1 MSTKLS
7 QKLERINA
15 SMARIR
21 EKTNLPNAVIED
33 VATAVEQLGTS
44 GGETVKTNI
53 YKVATIA
60 DRDAITDM
68 VEGDMCVVHTSSM
81 ANMQATDSVTA
92 ITFPATVVL
101 PSAFTGS
108 AWVSLRD
115 ADYTSDIMLDLSQT
129 RMRCDIMGNDYISI
143 SYTSTDGIT
152 YTRTDTNAETIEFSS
167 PVRCE
172 YQEEWND
179 ILGYFLQV
187 GGVEFGGLFE
197 YIEGAW
203 DYVNIGSSVSASQIF
218 KSKTAY
224 TSDGMLSGTMGV
236 NMSNADIKQLNK
248 LIAEGIERN
257 STDSIYQLPQLIG
270 AQIETN
276 GTLYFPLLEWLDVS
290 KLTTFREMFYSVAAV
305 KKLDL
310 SKWNT
315 SNVTNMYGTFNR
327 AQNLT
332 ELNLDNWDTGKVTD
346 MRSMFSTTKVASLDL
361 SHFNTSN
368 VTDMGYM
375 FQSCGALTNLN
386 LANWN
391 TKKVTNMTMM
401 FKHCT
406 VIEELDL
413 SSFDTSNVTNMQE
426 MFFCCYKLAKLD
438 IRNFDFSKVTN
449 YTKAFGGDST
459 SFPADCLVIVKDAT
473 AKSWITSK
481 FTWLT
486 NVKTV
491 AEYGG

>member
-1 MSTKLS
+1 MALMDKIATVDAKIKEMKVSVG
-7 QKLERINA
+7 LEENV
-15 SMARIR
+15 SLD
-21 EKTNLPNAVIED
+21 EL
-33 VATAVEQLGTS
+33 VAKVAA
-44 GGETVKTNI
+44 GGGATVKSNI

-60 DRDAITDM
+60 ERDAITDM

-115 ADYTSDIMLDLSQT
+115 TDYTSDIMLDLSQT

-172 YQEEWND
+172 YQDEWND
-179 ILGYFLQV
+179 VLGYFLQV

-197 YIEGAW
+197 YTEGAW

-218 KSKTAY
+218 KSKKAY

-257 STDSIYQLPQLIG
+257 STDSVYQISQLIG
-270 AQIETN
+270 VQLETN
-276 GTLYFPLLEWLDVS
+276 GTRYFPLLEWLNTS
-290 KLTTFREMFYSVAAV
+290 KLTTFESMFYSDTAV

-310 SKWNT
+310 SRWDT
-315 SNVTNMYGTFNR
+315 SNVTTTYSMFSR

-332 ELNLDNWDTGKVTD
+332 ELNLANWDTSKVTD
-346 MRSMFSTTKVASLDL
+346 MRTMFQTTKIASLDL
-361 SHFNTSN
+361 SHFNTSA
-368 VTDMGYM
+368 VTNMSYM
-375 FQSCGALTNLN
+375 FQSCSALTNLN
-386 LANWN
+386 LANWD
-391 TKKVTNMTMM
+391 TKKVTNMTGM

-438 IRNFDFSKVTN
+438 IRNFDFSKVTT
-449 YTKAFGGDST
+449 YTKAFGGDSS
-459 SFPADCLVIVKDAT
+459 SFPANCLVIVKDAT

>member
-60 DRDAITDM
+60 DRDAITDI

-152 YTRTDTNAETIEFSS
+152 YTRTDSNAETIEFSS

-179 ILGYFLQV
+179 TLGYFLQV

-197 YIEGAW
+197 YTEGAW

-290 KLTTFREMFYSVAAV
+290 KLTTFREMFYNVAAV

-346 MRSMFSTTKVASLDL
+346 MRSMFSATKVASLDL

-391 TKKVTNMTMM
+391 TKKVTNMTTM